1 MEALA
6 CAKVRTELHL
16 AAERLRK
23 YAGLKTKFLGAT
35 KLSSQ
40 DIRVGLLAYG
50 AIGDEHNK
58 AVLAT
63 SGMALTAV
71 CDTNPQRLEA
81 ALSIAPEAKTFSD
94 AILMLE
100 SGEIDLVVVSTPPN
114 SHYFWAKEALKRGIN
129 VVLEKPMALTTAE
142 CDELMALAASSDL
155 LLVVFQNRRYDAD
168 FVTIKSLI
176 DAGQIGEVFH
186 YESFVGGYAKPCS
199 FWHSDVEV
207 SGGAIFDWGSHF
219 IDQILATIPSSV
231 QHVTGLNQKR
241 VWDHVTNAD
250 HAQVT
255 LTFSDGVL
263 AIFTNSDLAAAR
275 KPKFFILGTAG
286 AIVGD
291 WNPAA
296 GDAVADL
303 PAIITLHRSD
313 GSSEVISHL
322 SVEPYSFHAS
332 LVSFLKDRTPMAITA
347 IQSRDVVA
355 IMQAAEE
362 SALTNGTPVAPTLLR
377 Q

>member
-1 MEALA
+1 M
-6 CAKVRTELHL
+6 
-16 AAERLRK
+16 
-23 YAGLKTKFLGAT
+23 
-35 KLSSQ
+35 SNQ

-63 SGMALTAV
+63 PGMVLTAV
-71 CDTNPQRLEA
+71 CDTNPLRLEA
-81 ALSIAPEAKTFSD
+81 ARAIAPEARMFPD
-94 AILMLE
+94 ATLMLD

-114 SHYFWAKEALKRGIN
+114 SHYFWAKEALSRGIN
-129 VVLEKPMALTTAE
+129 VVLEKPMALTTAQ
-142 CDELMALAASSDL
+142 CDELMAVAANSQL
-155 LLVVFQNRRYDAD
+155 LLVVYQNRRYDAD

-176 DAGQIGEVFH
+176 DADQIGDVFH
-186 YESFVGGYAKPCS
+186 YESFVGGYSKPCS
-199 FWHSDVEV
+199 YWHSDVEV

-219 IDQILATIPSSV
+219 IDQILATIPSPV
-231 QHVTGLNQKR
+231 QHVSGLNQKR

-275 KPKFFILGTAG
+275 KPKFFVLGTKG

-291 WNPAA
+291 WDPAA
-296 GDAVADL
+296 GSVVADF
-303 PAIITLHRSD
+303 PAIVSLHRAD
-313 GSSEVISHL
+313 GSTEVIPNL
-322 SVEPYSFHAS
+322 NVEPYSFHAS
-332 LVSFLKDRTPMAITA
+332 LVSFLNNGTPMAITA

-362 SALTNGTPVAPTLLR
+362 SALINGTPVAPKLLR
-377 Q
+377 